1 MPTTIQD
8 YVKGSTVIEKWGFI
22 ALKEKVRMVKMTVDK
37 YQKQTKLRDKILIKY
52 RKFNANGI
60 LWDSRIKLFTIHNRL
75 KR

>member
-1 MPTTIQD
+1 
-8 YVKGSTVIEKWGFI
+8 
-22 ALKEKVRMVKMTVDK
+22 MVKMTVDK

-60 LWDSRIKLFTIHNRL
+60 LWDFRIKLFTIHNRL